1 MFAKL
6 VHNRPQFGPKAA
18 SFW

>member
-6 VHNRPQFGPKAA
+6 IHNRPQFGPKAA
-18 SFW
+18 PSR